1 MNDPGI
7 RETLVTIQRGTLV
20 SNDYGET
27 LDFSSPTLVATA
39 YARVRFGS
47 GEERRE
53 AAQERAVQAATFE
66 CDYNGTLAGVQ
77 LNDRLFINEFPSEYW
92 DIINKAPLGHEEIHF
107 AAIRSS

>member
-1 MNDPGI
+1 MNDPGV
-7 RETLVTIQRGTLV
+7 RDTLVTIQRGTPT
-20 SNDYGET
+20 SDDYGGET
-27 LDFSSPTLVATA
+27 MSWADLATA

-77 LNDRLFINEFPSEYW
+77 LNDRLFINEFPTEYW